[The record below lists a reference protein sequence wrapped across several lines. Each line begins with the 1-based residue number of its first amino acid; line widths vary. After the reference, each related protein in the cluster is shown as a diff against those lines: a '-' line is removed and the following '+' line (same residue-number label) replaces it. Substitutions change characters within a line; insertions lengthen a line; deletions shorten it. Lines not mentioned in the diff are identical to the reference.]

1 MERKEIYQVIDGLLD
16 TYCNDCF
23 LHRHFKKFYSKT
35 YAHLF
40 CIHHCT
46 IGAKIQEQGK
56 KLLNQPPS

>member
-1 MERKEIYQVIDGLLD
+1 M
-16 TYCNDCF
+16 DCF

-35 YAHLF
+35 YAHQF